1 VHSQDADPQY
11 VMGHSKHERER
22 LVRQSR
28 LFGSF
33 TRELFLD
40 AGLTKGMR
48 VLDVGCGVGDVSLLC
63 ADLVGPKGEV
73 VGVDRDPLAVSAA
86 QERVRATWI
95 SGIKFLEGDLRTLDF
110 DTPFDAVVGRF
121 VLMYT
126 PDPAQALREL
136 LPHLRPQGIIAFQEM
151 DFSVLPTS
159 VPPSPLY
166 QRMVGWLRQTFEL
179 AGVELQMGFKLY
191 TTYVEA
197 GLPEPQL
204 RMDTVLGGGH
214 NFEGYQYMAD
224 SWRSFLPMMEKFG
237 VATADEVDIDT
248 LAERLR
254 EEVEKSGGCI
264 SLQPIVGGWA
274 RKL

>member
-1 VHSQDADPQY
+1 MHSQDADPQY
-11 VMGHSKHERER
+11 VTSHSKHERDR

-33 TRELFLD
+33 TRQLFLD

-86 QERVRATWI
+86 QERVRAMWVR
-95 SGIKFLEGDLRTLDF
+95 GVRFLEGELRTLAF
-110 DTPFDAVVGRF
+110 DAPFDAVVGRF
-121 VLMYT
+121 VLMHT
-126 PDPAQALREL
+126 ADPAEALRVL
-136 LPHLRPQGIIAFQEM
+136 LPYLRPQGIMAFQEM

-159 VPPSPLY
+159 VPLSPLY
-166 QRMVGWLRQTFEL
+166 ERMLGWLRQTFEL
-179 AGVELQMGFKLY
+179 AGVELQMGFKLHA
-191 TTYVEA
+191 TYVEA
-197 GLPEPQL
+197 GLSAPQL
-204 RMDTVLGGGH
+204 RMDTVLGGGPD
-214 NFEGYQYMAD
+214 FEGYQYMAD

-254 EEVEKSGGCI
+254 AEVVQSSGCL
-264 SLQPIVGGWA
+264 SLQPIVGSWA
-274 RKL
+274 RKP